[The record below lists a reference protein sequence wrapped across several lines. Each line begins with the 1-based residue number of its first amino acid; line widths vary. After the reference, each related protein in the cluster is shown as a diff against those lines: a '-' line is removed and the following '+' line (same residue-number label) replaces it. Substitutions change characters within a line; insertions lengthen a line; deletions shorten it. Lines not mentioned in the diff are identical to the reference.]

1 MAGFKDMGT
10 GARSALLA
18 GGALIAAVA
27 GYGLWSVN
35 QAPPPG
41 SVTSDARPAAAS
53 TTTIATAPPA
63 ADSTANTVQ
72 TEPTPDP
79 TAAASV
85 SADPVAGQET
95 QTAAPVVPTF
105 DLVRVEPDGQALVA
119 GQAAPGAKVALR
131 LDGEELSATTAD
143 VQGNFV
149 VLFVLDPSPLPRMLT
164 MAAILPDM
172 TEIPA
177 SAEIALAPTAAP
189 VAVTA
194 PASPPEPIVTA
205 EADEEPAA
213 DASPAI
219 DAPAALSVTKD
230 GVNLLPTVDQPALT
244 EGQTQLA
251 LDTIS
256 YTPSGEVQ
264 LAGRAAA
271 GSVMRV
277 YLDNAPLIDLP
288 VGEDGRWAST
298 MPMIAPGIYTLRI
311 DELSADGTVTARFET
326 PFKRETQEALA
337 AATQTEDPAPETA
350 PDVTAAEPQS
360 VAAPA
365 AKAALAP
372 VIAEAAPPA
381 GTSSVVPAPVVPAD
395 QGDAAEIATNAEPGP
410 AAPLSITVQPGFTL
424 WGIASEQFGDGVL
437 YVQVFEANK
446 DKIRDPNLIYPGQ
459 VFVIPTGSE

>member
-35 QAPPPG
+35 QAPPQV
-41 SVTSDARPAAAS
+41 SVTSDAQPAAAS
-53 TTTIATAPPA
+53 TTTITTAPPA

-85 SADPVAGQET
+85 SADPVAEQVT
-95 QTAAPVVPTF
+95 QPAAAVVPTF

-189 VAVTA
+189 VVVTA

-205 EADEEPAA
+205 EADQEPAA

-219 DAPAALSVTKD
+219 DAPAALLVTKD

-311 DELSADGTVTARFET
+311 DELSADGSVTARFET

-337 AATQTEDPAPETA
+337 AATQIEDPAPETA

-365 AKAALAP
+365 AKATLAP

-381 GTSSVVPAPVVPAD
+381 ETSSVVPAPVAPAD
-395 QGDAAEIATNAEPGP
+395 QADAAQIATNAEPGP